1 MFDDSNVKNEI
12 AAITEIFNTDYK
24 LLGLGF
30 TDDPEG
36 DIAKLKEKM
45 TAAGADTV
53 YAGLTKIEFPETRR
67 AGRRFRPLCCCPED
81 TLHALFMLVAPL
93 PRRNT
98 VNSLKR
104 PGKMELVLIAYRR
117 SHIRDGEG
125 GQL

>member
-1 MFDDSNVKNEI
+1 MEGGIPGLEELNDAWKESARSRRYQAFVFDDSNVKNEI

-53 YAGLTKIEFPETRR
+53 YAEMQKQAQEFL
-67 AGRRFRPLCCCPED
+67 A
-81 TLHALFMLVAPL
+81 A
-93 PRRNT
+93 N
-98 VNSLKR
+98 
-104 PGKMELVLIAYRR
+104 
-117 SHIRDGEG
+117 G
-125 GQL
+125 G